1 MTEDRRQKMDGGCET
16 ISMDSLPGCRE
27 SELQIVGFVRVA

>member
-1 MTEDRRQKMDGGCET
+1 MTDDGRQTTDEGCET